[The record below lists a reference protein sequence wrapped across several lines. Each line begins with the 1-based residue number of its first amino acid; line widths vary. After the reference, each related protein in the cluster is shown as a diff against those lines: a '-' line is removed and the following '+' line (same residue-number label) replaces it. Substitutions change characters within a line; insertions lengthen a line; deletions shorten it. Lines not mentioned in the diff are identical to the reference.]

1 MELILINASE
11 RSSKVFKQD
20 QKCVNFSLIDKL
32 HPLLE
37 GRHGCLIKLGFRSQ
51 LLSNDTAALRQ
62 RLSRCMSKAGGAS
75 APCSPPRGEED

>member
-11 RSSKVFKQD
+11 RSSKVLKQD

-37 GRHGCLIKLGFRSQ
+37 GRHGCLIKLGHSCSAMTLRHCFR
-51 LLSNDTAALRQ
+51 
-62 RLSRCMSKAGGAS
+62 G
-75 APCSPPRGEED
+75 